1 MGLVTGLVLLVL
13 GILGAS
19 SVIIKNKPE
28 AKELIEKMAKYQGY
42 IGAVACIWGVWTVV
56 NAVLNLGWLKVAAV
70 WWLTYLATGV
80 LEACLGFIFGYGLIQ
95 AYALAKA
102 SDAAKAKAEQ
112 TFKKLVSIQIPL
124 GFASIV
130 VGIWCVL
137 ATFMYSI

>member
-28 AKELIEKMAKYQGY
+28 AKELIEKLAKYQGY
-42 IGAVACIWGVWTVV
+42 IGAVACIWGIWTVIS
-56 NAVLNLGWLKVAAV
+56 AVLNMGWIKVAFT

-80 LEACLGFIFGYGLIQ
+80 LQAGLGFIFGYGLIQ

-124 GFASIV
+124 GFAAIIL
-130 VGIWCVL
+130 GIWCVL
-137 ATFMYSI
+137 ASFMYKV